1 MLHIAASSLV
11 DQPPRCVLDV
21 LRRGLR
27 DERANEVVCRLF
39 ERLHRQRVAVHE
51 LLGHE
56 DVETGMLVVP
66 PELVEAFLCPEGL
79 AVVLDVLQE
88 CVVPRGPP

>member
-51 LLGHE
+51 LLQTIHLHSVNLAAE
-56 DVETGMLVVP
+56 VVSRNSSRLL
-66 PELVEAFLCPEGL
+66 EHF
-79 AVVLDVLQE
+79 
-88 CVVPRGPP
+88 